1 MRSEY
6 KTLATVFPNVY
17 LFPHLHETERPQ
29 NGVLDQDRP
38 RSIILIAVNGGGRWS
53 KESVVAMATK
63 AVWTDVVRTPN
74 FLEDANQFFDA
85 RLPTADVPLLTD
97 DYAPVDTMVF

>member
-17 LFPHLHETERPQ
+17 LFPHLNETERRQ
-29 NGVLDQDRP
+29 NVIPDQDRP
-38 RSIILIAVNGGGRWS
+38 RNIIMIAVNGGGRWT
-53 KESVVAMATK
+53 KESVLAIAKQLEQSRIVL
-63 AVWTDVVRTPN
+63 TPT
-74 FLEDANQFFDA
+74 FLEDASQFVEG
-85 RLPTADVPLLTD
+85 RLPTDDVPLLTD